1 MKCNLNSLY
10 LCVQDMKRAI
20 KFYEVFLERP
30 VTVRDEIY
38 SVFDINGF
46 RLGLFAYKK
55 MGEYHT
61 FGNNCL
67 PSLEVADKD
76 ILERKLNGMQV
87 VFPVTKIEKN
97 WVCEFKDS
105 EGNYMEM
112 TAPVCSFLIAG
123 GVGVN
128 ILKKIRNLFL
138 CFKQFFRKRL

>member
-1 MKCNLNSLY
+1 MAPEYEIRHADSMKCILSSLY
-10 LCVQDMKRAI
+10 LCVQDMNRAI
-20 KFYEVFLERP
+20 KFYEAFLEQP

-67 PSLEVADKD
+67 PSLAVADKN
-76 ILERKLNGMQV
+76 ILEQKLNGMKV
-87 VFPVTKIEKN
+87 TFPVTKIGAN

-105 EGNYMEM
+105 EGNQIEM
-112 TAPVCSFLIAG
+112 TAPVCSS
-123 GVGVN
+123 
-128 ILKKIRNLFL
+128 
-138 CFKQFFRKRL
+138 